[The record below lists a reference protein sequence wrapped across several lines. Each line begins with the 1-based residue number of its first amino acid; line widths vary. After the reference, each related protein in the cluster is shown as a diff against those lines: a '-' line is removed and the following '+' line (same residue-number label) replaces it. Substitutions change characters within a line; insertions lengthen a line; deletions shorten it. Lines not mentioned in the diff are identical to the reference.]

1 MANVCIVGATSAI
14 AEATTRHFAARGDRL
29 FLVGRSPDKL
39 AMIADDMRVRG
50 AAQVETFLLDVNEIE
65 RHTEMLDAAE
75 AALGPLDVVL
85 IAHGTLPDQRECERS
100 VAKTLEAFQTNAVST
115 IALLTEIAN
124 RFEARGRGVI
134 AVISS
139 VAGDRGRQSN
149 YVYGAAKGA
158 VNIFT
163 QGLRNRLAK
172 KGVAVV
178 TIKPGFVDTPMTA
191 HLPKNAL
198 FASPEQVGAR
208 IFKAIERRED
218 VVYVP
223 WFWFVIM
230 TIIRHIPERLFKRLN
245 L

>member
-1 MANVCIVGATSAI
+1 
-14 AEATTRHFAARGDRL
+14 
-29 FLVGRSPDKL
+29 
-39 AMIADDMRVRG
+39 
-50 AAQVETFLLDVNEIE
+50 
-65 RHTEMLDAAE
+65 
-75 AALGPLDVVL
+75 
-85 IAHGTLPDQRECERS
+85 LPDQRECERS
-100 VAKTLEAFQTNAVST
+100 VAKTLEAFQTNAIST

-198 FASPEQVGAR
+198 FASPEYVGAR

-223 WFWFVIM
+223 WFWFFIM
-230 TIIRHIPERLFKRLN
+230 TLIRHVPERIFKRLN